1 LAACTSSHAPGHP
14 PAGLPAADG
23 TCADPG
29 RNTPI
34 LFVHGLNGSPAD
46 FTGRSPSLA
55 STLAATPGVTESF
68 FDYAAASNQWVT
80 DPRIGPAL
88 ARDIACL
95 ADRSKLNGG
104 PGKVIVVAHSM
115 GGLAL
120 RQAASDTVGTEAV
133 ATRIGLA
140 VTIATPNTGSWI
152 DGLAGGRNTPRPG
165 SADATTQRYAQAIL
179 NLATTIC
186 GSASPATA
194 PGGPLTALCGLVAEP
209 ASPAAQAMVP
219 GSDQLSALPAL
230 PAAIPL
236 YAVAGNI
243 RLQTVT
249 PLVHTR
255 VDVPVQVGDLLVRP
269 DSALAEAGHP
279 GTGSG
284 TFTANCDMSVSQLT
298 DGHPTGWP
306 GCTHGGLLYD
316 PGVSQAVAA
325 DVRAYLAAAGPAG

>member
-1 LAACTSSHAPGHP
+1 
-14 PAGLPAADG
+14 
-23 TCADPG
+23 
-29 RNTPI
+29 
-34 LFVHGLNGSPAD
+34 
-46 FTGRSPSLA
+46 
-55 STLAATPGVTESF
+55 VTESF
-68 FDYAAASNQWVT
+68 FDYAAESNQWVT

-88 ARDIACL
+88 ARDITCL
-95 ADRSKLNGG
+95 ADSSALDGG

-133 ATRIGLA
+133 AGKIGLA

-152 DGLAGGRNTPRPG
+152 DGLAGGRNTPPAG
-165 SADATTQRYAQAIL
+165 SVDATTQRYAQAIL
-179 NLATTIC
+179 TLATTIC

-194 PGGPLTALCGLVAEP
+194 PGGALTAMCGLVAEP
-209 ASPAAQAMVP
+209 VSPAAQAMVP

-230 PAAIPL
+230 PGAIPL

-243 RLQTVT
+243 QLQTVT

-255 VDVPVQVGDLLVRP
+255 VDVPVQVGDLLVKP
-269 DSALAEAGHP
+269 DSALSEAGHT

-284 TFTANCDMSVSQLT
+284 SFTAKCDMSVSQIT
-298 DGHPTGWP
+298 EVHSTGWP

-316 PGVSQAVAA
+316 AGVSQAVAA
-325 DVRAYLAAAGPAG
+325 DVRAYLAAAGGAQG

>member
-1 LAACTSSHAPGHP
+1 MAACTSSHGSGPTR
-14 PAGLPAADG
+14 AGLPAADG

-34 LFVHGLNGSPAD
+34 LFVHGLNGSPSD
-46 FTGRSPSLA
+46 FTSRSPSLA
-55 STLAATPGVTESF
+55 STLAASPGVAESF
-68 FDYAAASNQWVT
+68 FDYASASNQWVT

-88 ARDIACL
+88 AREIACL
-95 ADRSKLNGG
+95 ADSSKLNGG

-120 RQAASDTVGTEAV
+120 RQAASDTVASEAV

-140 VTIATPNTGSWI
+140 VTVATPNTGSWI

-165 SADATTQRYAQAIL
+165 SVDATTQRYAQAIL
-179 NLATTIC
+179 SVATTIC

-194 PGGPLTALCGLVAEP
+194 PGGPLTAMCGLVAEP
-209 ASPAAQAMVP
+209 VSPAAQAMVP
-219 GSDQLSALPAL
+219 GSDQLKALPVL
-230 PAAIPL
+230 PPTIPL

-249 PLVHTR
+249 PFVHTR
-255 VDVPVQVGDLLVRP
+255 VDVPVQVGDLLVKP
-269 DSALAEAGHP
+269 DSALSEAGHG

-284 TFTANCDMSVSQLT
+284 THTANCDMSVSQIT
-298 DGHPTGWP
+298 EAHSTGWP

-316 PGVSQAVAA
+316 PGVSQAVDA
-325 DVRAYLAAAGPAG
+325 DVRAYLAGSGTKG